1 MRRSV
6 LLQVSNHFSGWNRLF
21 QQYKIKIPLKI
32 FINGR
37 IALKLLFFTI
47 SSLIWG
53 LNPNNQSIW
62 LGHVRS
68 WWILTIQE
76 PSYVRFDHFLG
87 ISALGRL
94 HCALER
100 LYCGSTR
107 FYCALRRLHCGVR
120 RLYCG
125 VRRFYCALRKFYCA
139 LRKFYCAL
147 RKFYCALARKL
158 CTKNS
163 CFSLWNI

>member
-1 MRRSV
+1 MRISAQKHARINKC
-6 LLQVSNHFSGWNRLF
+6 VSHLPWYHGKIYWNISL
-21 QQYKIKIPLKI
+21 
-32 FINGR
+32 NSGR

-76 PSYVRFDHFLG
+76 PSYVRFDHFPG
-87 ISALGRL
+87 ISALGRLHCALERL

-120 RLYCG
+120 RFYCGVRRFYCG

-139 LRKFYCAL
+139 LE
-147 RKFYCALARKL
+147 
-158 CTKNS
+158 NS
-163 CFSLWNI
+163 IVLWENSIVL